1 MPTRAFF
8 EAKFS
13 GITVVMSRAVTRISI
28 SVVVLLASAFLFTY
42 AAAPSSVDR
51 LHAHV
56 TWLADSARQGRRA
69 GTSGAVDAANYIS
82 DQFRSIG
89 FDVQMQ
95 EFGGNRRNVV
105 ARYGTSFRTIVAG
118 AHYDGQGPG
127 FPSAS
132 DNAAG
137 VAILIELARDLKTQ
151 NLPASLVMVAFDDEE
166 QGLNGSTY
174 FANHAPMPLDNV
186 FAAVVFDAL
195 GRHFIDLRE
204 WTMIVLGTEYSTEL
218 SSVMRKHNRND
229 MLTVGTDLIGP
240 RSDFAPFAF
249 KRVPFLFFSDGTYED
264 YHGSGDTADRVDY
277 TRLAGETKLIGEVI
291 HDVALLKTKPR
302 YHEDP
307 VYPANEMPGMLKL
320 MAETVSEKK
329 NFPRA
334 YRLVFD
340 DLKTRIPMD
349 TGRTSTVMAMSALL
363 AAATPA
369 HARYFLQSELEPY
382 YESMHK
388 PDIATALQEESA
400 RSGQ

>member
-1 MPTRAFF
+1 
-8 EAKFS
+8 
-13 GITVVMSRAVTRISI
+13 MSRALSRVSLFLAA
-28 SVVVLLASAFLFTY
+28 LLASTCLMTC
-42 AAAPSSVDR
+42 AAPSTASER
-51 LHAHV
+51 LHTHV
-56 TWLADSARQGRRA
+56 SWLADSARQGRRA
-69 GTSGAVDAANYIS
+69 GTTGAVDAANYIA
-82 DQFRSIG
+82 DQFRGIG

-95 EFGGNRRNVV
+95 EFGGNRRNVI
-105 ARYGTSFRTIVAG
+105 ARSGTSLKTIIAG

-137 VAILIELARDLKTQ
+137 VAILIELARDLKKQ
-151 NLPASLVMVAFDDEE
+151 NLPVSLMMVAFDDEE
-166 QGLNGSTY
+166 QGLNGSSY
-174 FANHAPMPLDNV
+174 FADHAPLPLENV
-186 FAAVVFDAL
+186 NAAVVFDAL

-204 WTMIVLGTEYSTEL
+204 WTMIVLGAEYSTEL
-218 SSVMRKHNRND
+218 TSVMNQHRKND
-229 MLTVGTDLIGP
+229 MLNVGADLIGP

-291 HDVALLKTKPR
+291 RDVASLKTRPA

-307 VYPANEMPGMLKL
+307 AYPTNETSGMLKL
-320 MAETVSEKK
+320 MAETTAEKK
-329 NFPRA
+329 NLSPA
-334 YRLVFD
+334 YRLVFE

-369 HARYFLQSELEPY
+369 HARYFLQSELKPY
-382 YESMHK
+382 YESLHK
-388 PDIATALQEESA
+388 TDIVAALQEESM